1 MSIYMSD
8 AEYKVYRK
16 KQDQILLESLKK
28 LPVKELEERT
38 GNMESFVSGQLEYGE
53 FDYNDMY
60 GPAGH
65 VRILD
70 IYRQALHAIKAKA

>member
-1 MSIYMSD
+1 MNIMSD

-16 KQDQILLESLKK
+16 KQDKILLESLKQ

-38 GNMESFVSGQLEYGE
+38 GNMESFVSGQLEHGE
-53 FDYNDMY
+53 FDYYDMY
-60 GPAGH
+60 GPARH
-65 VRILD
+65 VRTLD